1 MTERKIFM
9 RGNVKTG
16 LKRAALCLWV
26 GLGCGTWVFAQG
38 VDVGGGRRTEEPAE
52 PLRTF
57 NNRGPREVV
66 PPAPDPSE
74 KPTYIDANGQ
84 LEILI
89 DRQHGYLASL
99 RFPSLFDEADARS
112 IDRYILLGEISSSE
126 LDDEVT
132 GFEVREDADNPK
144 IIVDCLN
151 RKSRFAIRKIYE
163 LFPEHHEVIKTVEL
177 DAPAENFLNMVSVTV
192 LSDATREGGYYYQY
206 ISHTASRYCNFPTAA
221 IPESYFV
228 NGRNMQSALC
238 TVTRP
243 DIDFTY
249 GEVQLTIN
257 GVPEYMGLSAD
268 EYPNKGR
275 IESMVTREGWQ
286 LPRGNWLLLGPGR
299 GVQTKSW
306 LYSATRGTHLMWH
319 SKYHDRYFFP
329 AFAPERSLEKRID
342 MAFDISF
349 LWPHAATI
357 YTNGTLE
364 LIEGDLELHL
374 GGLNKRWENE
384 PIERNTPDG
393 EPVWRQRLDV
403 FDAAY
408 AMFESL
414 DLGPR
419 AWVTCGLAETMY
431 TMGDLLAD
439 HMWIAPTGARASAEE
454 MRKVPMDEY
463 FRFVRKLQHRWPRFK
478 LFNYERGNYYPH
490 TDTIKAH
497 PEFAFRAVPNRSG
510 IGINNYTPHWGHYF
524 SQLTDKYLQLQK
536 EGVSLY
542 EDWALP
548 NSMVQTMP
556 DGALTFQSYE
566 TCQIALKKMARAMRD
581 AGGFFFVNQPSGPW
595 ADFGYVEGG
604 SWDTDTQ
611 SEWRF
616 WGDRLQ
622 LYKLHEFRPN
632 TVVAL
637 DMMCDEFIH
646 QCLLYNFVP
655 NTRNR
660 VGVSTTQSWA
670 PKELIRLRWPL
681 REASMAP
688 VPLRPVPWETPG
700 SPLETSVMTLPGS
713 VYLGAYNHV
722 TNDHT
727 ADLSVDL
734 RPVIDRRPY
743 AIWRVDI
750 TKGPWAGLVTPQGI
764 EPHMPYYLKLGEVY
778 QKVGYKFEEAETE
791 FSPYDDAV
799 WDVMRLKLPDVKIS
813 ARQSTYFFLAMV
825 PAVVRSVEGREVL
838 WPVGS
843 QPHIHIEE
851 IEDGTLLVRNDY
863 TEAIVAIHPEWLSQ
877 DSILDTRDEQLGW
890 PTIKILPG
898 TWRLKPDGRLLYEN
912 RPKSPVSAESLPA
925 TTLAAASPRAALDT
939 TELAAGN
946 VLHLQNGKDGYQGQ
960 SNDQVATG
968 QWGDEGHN
976 RPGEDGIFLYR
987 DNDKTRYAHSLIRFN
1002 LDGQLP
1008 EGAGV
1013 TRAVLV
1019 VNSPKPTAGGVS
1031 VVKGYKILKPWVDG
1045 KTWWNNWGS
1054 GGTEPGYV
1062 DDAVLCIEK
1071 VGAVG
1076 NTFFVLDELG
1086 VQKWID
1092 QPDSNHGLLL
1102 KSDRSDNGFHFWADG
1117 DTGANPPKLI
1127 LEYDTK

>member
-1 MTERKIFM
+1 MKVSLR
-9 RGNVKTG
+9 NAV
-16 LKRAALCLWV
+16 LSLWL

-38 VDVGGGRRTEEPAE
+38 VDLEGGRRTTEPSE
-52 PLRTF
+52 PLRMF
-57 NNRGPREVV
+57 QNRGPREVV

-74 KPTYIDANGQ
+74 PPTYVDANGQ

-89 DRQHGYLASL
+89 DPQHGYVKSL
-99 RFPSLFDEADARS
+99 RFPRLFEEADARS

-132 GFEVREDADNPK
+132 GFEVQADANNPR
-144 IIVDCLN
+144 IVVDCVN
-151 RKSRFAIRKIYE
+151 RTSRFAIRKIYE

-177 DAPAENFLNMVSVTV
+177 EAPAENFLNIVSVTV
-192 LSDATREGGYYYQY
+192 LSDAARESGYYYQY
-206 ISHTASRYCNFPTAA
+206 ISHTASRYCTFPTAA

-257 GVPEYMGLSAD
+257 GVPEYMGLNAD
-268 EYPNKGR
+268 EFPNKDR

-286 LPRGNWLLLGPGR
+286 LPRGNWLQLGPGK

-319 SKYHDRYFFP
+319 ANYHKRYFFP

-349 LWPHAATI
+349 LWPHAATR
-357 YTNGTLE
+357 YKDGYLE
-364 LIEGDLELHL
+364 VIEGDLDLHL

-384 PIERNTPDG
+384 PIEIIDRNG
-393 EPVWRQRLDV
+393 ERIWSQHLAT

-414 DLGPR
+414 DLDPR
-419 AWVTCGLAETMY
+419 AWVTCGLSETMY

-439 HMWIAPTGARASAEE
+439 HMWWAPNARAKPEE
-454 MRKVPMDEY
+454 MKKVPMDEY
-463 FRFVRKLQHRWPRFK
+463 LRFVRTLQRRWPRFK

-497 PEFAFRAVPNRSG
+497 PEFAFRPVPNRDG
-510 IGINNYTPHWGHYF
+510 IGVNNYTPLWNHYF
-524 SQLTDKYLQLQK
+524 AQLTDKYLEIQK

-548 NSMVQTMP
+548 SSMMLEMP
-556 DGALTFQSYE
+556 DGTMAFQSYE
-566 TCQIALKKMARAMRD
+566 TCQIALKKMSRAMRD
-581 AGGFFFVNQPSGPW
+581 AGGFFFANQPSGPW
-595 ADFGYVEGG
+595 TDFGYVEGG
-604 SWDTDTQ
+604 SWDTDTR

-616 WGDRLQ
+616 WADRLQ

-713 VYLGAYNHV
+713 VYLGVYNHV

-734 RPVIDRRPY
+734 GPVIERKPY

-750 TKGPWAGLVTPQGI
+750 TRGPWAGLVTPQGY
-764 EPHMPYYLKLGEVY
+764 EPHEPLEVGGEVRH
-778 QKVGYKFEEAETE
+778 QKTGYKFEEAETKFTE
-791 FSPYDDAV
+791 YSNAV
-799 WDVMRLKLPDVKIS
+799 WDDLRLKLPGVEIA
-813 ARQSTYFFLAMV
+813 ARQSTYFFLATV

-851 IEDGTLLVRNDY
+851 IEDGTLLIRNDY
-863 TEAIVAIHPEWLSQ
+863 NEAIVALHPEWLS
-877 DSILDTRDEQLGW
+877 DDHNLDTRDERLDW
-890 PTIKILPG
+890 PTIKVLPG
-898 TWRLKPDGRLLYEN
+898 TWRLKPDGRLLWEN
-912 RPKSPVSAESLPA
+912 RPKNPIGQIRPIGRIKSEPRAGLDTSQ
-925 TTLAAASPRAALDT
+925 LAA
-939 TELAAGN
+939 EN
-946 VLHLQNGKDGYQGQ
+946 VLHFQNGKDGYQGQ
-960 SNDQVATG
+960 SNEQMATG
-968 QWGDEGHN
+968 QWGDEGNTRH
-976 RPGEDGIFLYR
+976 GDDGIFLYR
-987 DNDKTRYAHSLIRFN
+987 DDDKTRHARALIRFD
-1002 LDGQLP
+1002 LAGQLP
-1008 EGAGV
+1008 EGARV

-1019 VNSPKPTAGGVS
+1019 LNSPKPTAGGVS
-1031 VVKGYKILKPWVDG
+1031 LVKGFNVLTPWTDG
-1045 KTWWNNWGS
+1045 ETWWNNWGR
-1054 GGTEPGYV
+1054 GGTDPGYV
-1062 DDAVLCIEK
+1062 DDAVLCSAK
-1071 VGAVG
+1071 VGAAG
-1076 NTFFVLDELG
+1076 NTFFVLDVAG
-1086 VQKWID
+1086 VQEWID
-1092 QPDSNHGLLL
+1092 QPETNHGLML
-1102 KSDRSDNGFHFWADG
+1102 KSDRNDDGFHFWADG
-1117 DTGANPPKLI
+1117 DRDANPPKLI
-1127 LEYDTK
+1127 LEYEAE